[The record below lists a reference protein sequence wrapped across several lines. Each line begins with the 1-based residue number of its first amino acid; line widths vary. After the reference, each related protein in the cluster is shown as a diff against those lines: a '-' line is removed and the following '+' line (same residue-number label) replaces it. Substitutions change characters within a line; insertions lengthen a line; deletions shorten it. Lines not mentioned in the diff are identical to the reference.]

1 MNDVLV
7 IGGAPSHPDR
17 AFYNAL
23 ITPGSYVVALDSGAE
38 VCLDIG
44 RVPDLLVGDMDS
56 ISALSLERIE
66 RSCARV
72 LRLPRDKEVSDLDAA
87 LGEIEGMQAR
97 NVTVTAV
104 WGGRT
109 DQSLAAIGSLCG
121 FGAAPVD
128 MIEPGLRGWVLT
140 MPGRRYL
147 ELGGSGARVS
157 VIAAV
162 EPAKVTL
169 EGFRYP
175 LREQALPPLSA
186 QGMSNEIAGETAFI
200 TLHGGSCIVLS
211 EQDGHISPAHTV
223 GGYRSSQEGSYN
235 LSHEDHGGCIER

>member
-7 IGGAPSHPDR
+7 IGGAPPHPDR

-23 ITPGSYVVALDSGAE
+23 IGPGSYVVALDSGAD

-66 RSCARV
+66 RSRARV
-72 LRLPRDKEVSDLDAA
+72 LRLPRDKDVSDLDAA
-87 LGEIEGMQAR
+87 LGEIESMQAR
-97 NVTVTAV
+97 SVMVTAV

-121 FGAAPVD
+121 LGAAPVD
-128 MIEPGLRGWVLT
+128 LIEPGLRGWVLT
-140 MPGRRYL
+140 MSARQHL
-147 ELGGSGARVS
+147 ELGGSGALVS

-175 LREQALPPLSA
+175 LSELTLPPLSSR
-186 QGMSNEIAGETAFI
+186 GMSNVIVGETAFI
-200 TLHGGSCIVLS
+200 ALHGGSCIVLS

-223 GGYRSSQEGSYN
+223 DGYRSSQEGSYN
-235 LSHEDHGGCIER
+235 LSHEDHGGFIER